1 MTSPVPAPVGGSRD
15 RRALLGVVLVGVV
28 LLLLA
33 SCGAYALGRGSTD
46 GDPSARPT
54 GTPSPGGPGIPL
66 PGPTVTVTATPSPT
80 LPSTGGGGSGGG
92 TTGGGTG
99 GGNASGG
106 GGTTDGS
113 GNGTV
118 DGTDARPFTMT
129 AALGGAP
136 VLIGEKRDLT
146 VTVRNPNS
154 SPLDLRS
161 VTATPRPPS
170 ASGCLASW
178 VSVSSYDASRD
189 PAVRVPARG
198 TATVT
203 LTFELVNLATTNQN
217 ACQGSAFP
225 LALGGSGRL
234 V

>member
-15 RRALLGVVLVGVV
+15 RRALLGVVLVGVL

-33 SCGAYALGRGSTD
+33 SCGAYALGRGSTA
-46 GDPSARPT
+46 GEPAALPT
-54 GTPSPGGPGIPL
+54 GTPSPGGPVIPL

-80 LPSTGGGGSGGG
+80 LPSTGGGTGGG
-92 TTGGGTG
+92 TSGGGTG

-106 GGTTDGS
+106 GTSDGS

-118 DGTDARPFTMT
+118 DGSDARPFTMT
-129 AALGGAP
+129 ATLGGAP

-146 VTVRNPNS
+146 VTVRNPNG

-161 VTATPRPPS
+161 VAATPRTPS

-203 LTFELVNLATTNQN
+203 LTFELLNLATTNQN

-225 LALGGSGRL
+225 LALSGSGRL